1 MTKKPDYYVARD
13 HHTEEIIAIL
23 TPEEYEALMRERGY
37 IGKEYVLKHG
47 YKLKEATT

>member
-13 HHTEEIIAIL
+13 RKTGDILAIL
-23 TPEEYEALMRERGY
+23 TTEEYEALMRSRGY

-47 YKLKEATT
+47 YKIKEVES